1 MQVYRG
7 QSDYGCY
14 VGICGDYGAYGVRL
28 ASTGVS
34 EYTPIYSL
42 YPHTPLRM
50 QFQILMLNP
59 EP

>member
-14 VGICGDYGAYGVRL
+14 VGICGDYGASGAEGSFSQYRGLGV
-28 ASTGVS
+28 
-34 EYTPIYSL
+34 YSL